1 MFVIHAIGSQRMQLK
16 NTAERYGLIAQLLHW
31 SIVVLIVTQ
40 FVLAEQAEDATSLLK
55 KAQTLTLH
63 KNIGMTIFMLAIV
76 RLLWRW
82 ANTTPAPLPQIARW
96 QQRIAEITHWALYAL
111 IMLTPLMGWLMSSA
125 KSYSVSYF
133 GWFTFPDLIAPDEG
147 RYETLHTLHEVLA
160 FSILNL
166 ALLHIAAALKHH
178 FWDKDN
184 VLRRML
190 PVKLR
195 GD

>member
-1 MFVIHAIGSQRMQLK
+1 MQLK

-31 SIVVLIVTQ
+31 GIVVLIVTQ

-63 KNIGMTIFMLAIV
+63 KNIGMTIFMLAVI
-76 RLLWRW
+76 RLLWRL
-82 ANTTPAPLPQIARW
+82 ANITPAPLPTIKPW
-96 QQRIAEITHWALYAL
+96 QQRIAELTHWALYAL
-111 IMLTPLMGWLMSSA
+111 ILLTPMAGWLMSSA

-133 GWFTFPDLIAPDEG
+133 GWFTFPDLIAPSESSYDA
-147 RYETLHTLHEVLA
+147 LHVVHEVLA

-195 GD
+195 GE